1 MVNSAKAGR
10 IFDALLDAGGAI
22 SGVLLVVVMLVTSVK
37 VFFRYVLQEGLIGV
51 DQLSGTLLLWV
62 TFFGAAW
69 VLRRDEHVTVDLLIT
84 HLGPT
89 ARRWLTVVN
98 SLICAALC
106 LTLTYFGTLEVIES
120 VERGILIPAEIE
132 IPRVVNLYVI
142 PLGCL
147 FLLLQFIRRARLA
160 WRGKAAGATTTIH
173 L

>member
-1 MVNSAKAGR
+1 MVNIAKAGR
-10 IFDALLDAGGAI
+10 TFDAILDAGGAI
-22 SGVLLVVVMLVTSVK
+22 SGVLLVVVMLVTSIK

-69 VLRRDEHVTVDLLIT
+69 VLRREEHVTVDLLIS
-84 HLGPT
+84 HLG
-89 ARRWLTVVN
+89 AKAQRWLTVIN

-106 LTLTYFGTLEVIES
+106 LTLTYFGTREVIES

-147 FLLLQFIRRARLA
+147 LLLVQFMRRARLA